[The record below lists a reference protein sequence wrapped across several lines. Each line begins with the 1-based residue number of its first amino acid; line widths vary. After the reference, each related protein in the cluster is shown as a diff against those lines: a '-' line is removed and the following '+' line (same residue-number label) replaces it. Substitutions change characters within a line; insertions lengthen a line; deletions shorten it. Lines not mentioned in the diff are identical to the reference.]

1 MHNHVGDYA
10 KDISLCYFSDANF
23 AGDRLDSKSTT
34 GGFIALVGSHTFV
47 PLTWLCK
54 KQSAVSHSSAE
65 SEFIA
70 LEAGLRML
78 CMPMLLL
85 WDTVISMFHGT
96 KKEQVNAR
104 VLQEP
109 YPWAENV
116 DWVPPTVPPI
126 TGLTKIVVCE
136 DNDAVLKMLKRD
148 RTPKLLHVARTH
160 RVNLLFAQQ
169 AMKDPAYRPRYIKSA
184 EQIADMFT
192 KGSHTAQLWS
202 DLLAR
207 AQIQPAS
214 KFKTTSDMTIQA
226 TLKAAAD
233 AADPSMQPDPM
244 GI

>member
-1 MHNHVGDYA
+1 
-10 KDISLCYFSDANF
+10 
-23 AGDRLDSKSTT
+23 
-34 GGFIALVGSHTFV
+34 
-47 PLTWLCK
+47 
-54 KQSAVSHSSAE
+54 
-65 SEFIA
+65 
-70 LEAGLRML
+70 
-78 CMPMLLL
+78 
-85 WDTVISMFHGT
+85 
-96 KKEQVNAR
+96 
-104 VLQEP
+104 
-109 YPWAENV
+109 
-116 DWVPPTVPPI
+116 
-126 TGLTKIVVCE
+126 
-136 DNDAVLKMLKRD
+136 MLKRD